1 MNKEYIGKTR
11 NNIDVYWDKQFSHAV
26 THFAHNQK
34 LFDYTKK
41 SIATINA
48 QEDIIRVE
56 KEMDEIVGTT
66 DLVETNDQDEI
77 IYAKRPLR
85 KYYSRFVKN
94 KSALPTKWITL
105 DMRREGNSYFLYTA
119 FVGRLPPSFPGGE
132 FLPEQSKDFWANHAL
147 VWGNQEVVPGTET
160 KECPW

>member
-11 NNIDVYWDKQFSHAV
+11 NNIDVYWDKHFSHAV

-34 LFDYTKK
+34 LFDYVKK

-119 FVGRLPPSFPGGE
+119 FVGRLSPSFPGGE